1 VVFFRDQQ
9 LRPDQQ
15 LAFARRLGDVVAY
28 PMVNGLPDFPEVVP
42 VIKYPDEQ
50 FNFGGLWHAD
60 TTYLEEPPMAGLLLA
75 REVPPVGGDTLFA
88 NMYLA
93 YETLS
98 GKMKSLVDGLTVVQS
113 SAKPDAARSRE
124 KRVKANAK
132 EEGRV
137 LVAKHPAVKLHP
149 ETGRKALYVNF
160 GHSIRFEEMT
170 EEESRPIL
178 DYLFRHQVRPEFT
191 CRFRWTEGAMALWDN
206 RCTQHNPMNDYHGK
220 ATLCKISSEE
230 MSKLIV
236 PSSQNRQC
244 HNNRPFTCTRRHVHI
259 SHDNVAISHSVITT
273 RQDVAS

>member
-1 VVFFRDQQ
+1 MKLPRYEQIEVVPLSGAIGAVIRGVDCGTHLTDDVIAEIRSAWLQHLVVFFCDQQ

-15 LAFARRLGDVVAY
+15 LAFARRLGHVVAY

-98 GKMKSLVDGLTVVQS
+98 GGMKSLVDGLTVVQS

-160 GHSIRFEEMT
+160 GHSIGFEEMT

-178 DYLFRHQVRPEFT
+178 DYLLRHQVRPEFT

-206 RCTQHNPMNDYHGK
+206 RCTQHNPMNDYHG
-220 ATLCKISSEE
+220 
-230 MSKLIV
+230 
-236 PSSQNRQC
+236 
-244 HNNRPFTCTRRHVHI
+244 FTRVMHRVSI
-259 SHDNVAISHSVITT
+259 G
-273 RQDVAS
+273 

>member
-1 VVFFRDQQ
+1 MKHSQYERIEVEPLSGAIGAVIRGVDCGTNLTDEVIEEIRFAWLQHLVIFFRDQQ
-9 LRPDQQ
+9 LSPDQQ

-28 PMVNGLPDFPEVVP
+28 PMVKGLTDFPEVVP
-42 VIKYPDEQ
+42 VIKYPSEQ

-98 GKMKSLVDGLTVVQS
+98 GGMQSLVDRLTVVQS

-137 LVAKHPAVKLHP
+137 FVA
-149 ETGRKALYVNF
+149 
-160 GHSIRFEEMT
+160 
-170 EEESRPIL
+170 
-178 DYLFRHQVRPEFT
+178 
-191 CRFRWTEGAMALWDN
+191 
-206 RCTQHNPMNDYHGK
+206 
-220 ATLCKISSEE
+220 
-230 MSKLIV
+230 
-236 PSSQNRQC
+236 
-244 HNNRPFTCTRRHVHI
+244 
-259 SHDNVAISHSVITT
+259 
-273 RQDVAS
+273 

>member
-1 VVFFRDQQ
+1 MKHSQYERIEVEPLSGAIGGIIHGVDCGTDLTDEVIEEIRFAWLQHLVIFFRDQQ
-9 LRPDQQ
+9 LSPDQQ

-28 PMVNGLPDFPEVVP
+28 PMVKGLTDFPEVVP
-42 VIKYPDEQ
+42 VIKYPSEQ

-98 GKMKSLVDGLTVVQS
+98 GGMQSLVDRLTVVQS

-137 LVAKHPAVKLHP
+137 FVAEHPAVKVHP

-160 GHSIRFEEMT
+160 GHSVRFKEMT
-170 EEESRPIL
+170 EEESQPIL

-206 RCTQHNPMNDYHGK
+206 RCTQHNPMNDYHGS
-220 ATLCKISSEE
+220 TRVMHRIS
-230 MSKLIV
+230 IG
-236 PSSQNRQC
+236 
-244 HNNRPFTCTRRHVHI
+244 
-259 SHDNVAISHSVITT
+259 
-273 RQDVAS
+273 